1 MTRARARLE
10 LDGRG
15 FDVELERTADGW
27 AVTVDG
33 ERFEVAAAA
42 VAGARVGPGTLE
54 LDGVAHA
61 WRLAALQS
69 GTVAAGGKAAG
80 PSKVRAPMTGRLES
94 VKVAPGQAVAKGD
107 VLFVLEAMKMLNE
120 VRSATA
126 GRVVAVHAKAGATL
140 EPSQVVLD
148 LEPT

>member
-1 MTRARARLE
+1 MRARLE

-15 FDVELERTADGW
+15 FDVQLTRTKTGW
-27 AVTVDG
+27 TVTVDG
-33 ERFEVAAAA
+33 EAFEVAAADI
-42 VAGARVGPGTLE
+42 AGARVGPGTLE
-54 LDGVAHA
+54 LHGATHA
-61 WRLAALQS
+61 WRLAALQA
-69 GTVAAGGKAAG
+69 GDAAGGGKAAG

-94 VKVAPGQAVAKGD
+94 VKVAPGQAVQKGD

-126 GRVVAVHAKAGATL
+126 GRVVAIHAKPGATL

-148 LEPT
+148 LEPA